1 MDATYPPL
9 SKVRR
14 TLKVRWY
21 RCPIDKEELRQLMQ
35 RSDLRGAFQAVGHLA
50 LWGATGTAAFL
61 CFHHQLWIG
70 FAVALWLHGTVGSFM
85 RGIASHEFV
94 HGTVFRT
101 MWLNRLFVRIYATL
115 GWFNFKEYQMSH
127 NYHHRFTLHPDGDRE
142 VVLPRNP
149 MLRFLQWL
157 QLWTVNLTFRKEA
170 NGILPVLRLNLR
182 SAFNRYPD
190 PWIEAVY
197 EGHPDARRE
206 AVNWSRW
213 VLLFHAVTA
222 GVFIAIG
229 QPILIVIFNVHF
241 CIANWLKHYVGL
253 PMHCGLRDNVPD
265 FRLCVRSITLDPI
278 SEFLY
283 WRMNWHTEHHMFAG
297 VPCYNLA
304 RVYRQVK
311 DDMPVPRTLIGAWR
325 EMRDTWRRQQK
336 DPNYVFNTPLPPT
349 AHPPVLHEKDV
360 AESDEL
366 ASSIGDLAPEALA

>member
-1 MDATYPPL
+1 MESTHPL
-9 SKVRR
+9 LSQVRR
-14 TLKVRWY
+14 NLKVRWY
-21 RCPIDKEELRQLMQ
+21 RCPIEKEELRSLMQ

-50 LWGATGTAAFL
+50 LWAATGGVGFL
-61 CFHHQLWIG
+61 CFYHEMWIG
-70 FAVALWLHGTVGSFM
+70 FAIALWLHGTVGSFM
-85 RGIASHEFV
+85 RGIGGHELV

-101 MWLNRLFVRIYATL
+101 MWLNRFFVRVYSTL
-115 GWFNFKEYQMSH
+115 GWFNFQEYRMSH
-127 NYHHRFTLHPDGDRE
+127 TYHHRFTLHPDGDRE

-149 MLRFLQWL
+149 MLRLLHWL
-157 QLWTVNLTFRKEA
+157 QLLTVNLTFRREA
-170 NGILPVLRLNLR
+170 NGLFPVVWGHLR

-197 EGHPDARRE
+197 EGHPEARRE

-213 VLLFHAVTA
+213 TLLFHLVTA
-222 GVFIAIG
+222 SLFIIIG
-229 QPILIVIFNVHF
+229 QPILIVFVNIFF
-241 CIANWLKHYVGL
+241 CIANWLKHFVGL

-265 FRLCVRSITLDPI
+265 FRLCVRTITLDPI

-304 RVYRQVK
+304 RLYRQVK